1 MLPAGG
7 DQNHLDLS
15 PAGGDQD
22 HQDCPTGGDQDHQ
35 NLHPVGGDQ
44 DHQNLSPVGGDQDHQ
59 DCPAGGDQ
67 DHQNMHPTGGDQDH
81 RGRPEPPGLSSRGKQ
96 GPPEPQSCWGRPGP
110 QGKTRTTRIVLQG
123 ETRTT
128 GGDQEHQNLSPA
140 GGDQDHRGRPR
151 APEPQPGPQGET
163 KSTRTSVPQGET
175 RSTWTSILQGE
186 TRITGGDQHHQNLSP
201 AGGDQDHLDLNPA
214 GGDEN
219 YQDCP
224 ARGDQDHQYDSSPRS
239 PDQQYDSSPRSPDQQ
254 YDSAP
259 RSPDQQYDSSPPS
272 YSFYYFSSYSNYFY
286 DSFTFEMFK
295 RSSAGLF
302 SSGNFCNATTLNGH
316 KFQDTPIG
324 WFAYSEGTCPEG
336 TGGAGKPEASTR
348 CLQNSDGS
356 LSFETPRVFQ
366 CDQTLA
372 SIQQNLTSG
381 ADLEVL
387 ASSTQI
393 LTSNP
398 ENLQAEN
405 VTAAARIAN
414 TLLLSPNATE
424 SVRVAAVATVSQL
437 LNASVERNTEQ
448 INATQE
454 LTLTLDQLSV
464 NLSSNSNIS
473 QVVQPNLVVQ
483 SAQVLAK
490 DSQGV
495 QFTSLSGSSGS
506 FVANRIQLNT
516 NVSKVT
522 VENGFKA
529 DALVYIQ
536 FPLGSS
542 VSGRQKA
549 SNVSLG
555 FVLYQNDR
563 FFPSTR
569 YKKSRA
575 SIRVLSAN
583 VGGLDRSVVPQ
594 HVEMRFRVKIPN
606 KTYLHDFSCVF
617 WNYTLEDW
625 STRGCSKENSSNE
638 ELRCSC
644 NHTTNFA
651 ALWSYRESYTYAD
664 ALEAISIVGLSFS
677 MLGLIVTII
686 HHIHVNFW
694 QKSQER
700 QTKLNSKMSLLCIY
714 TSLLAFIITFLSG
727 VQNSVHQSNKKMDP
741 SPQNDILESDLHVE
755 PDQGSCTAVVAL
767 LHFFLLATFAWNSVY
782 GTQLVLLVRSM
793 RRSLPPHWTPLS
805 LGIGWGVPAVVMAI
819 TLAVTYR
826 VENPLGYRQEE
837 FCWLAAQDQNK
848 HFSFGK
854 PMFWGFLLPVGLI
867 LIYNTVLLVLTSL
880 TTCRD
885 LPCPGRLRLHTNG
898 PPEALVPQF
907 ENHGSAACGSLV
919 PVLWLL

>member
-1 MLPAGG
+1 MDARLWLVCTFAVPLVSSTSGT
-7 DQNHLDLS
+7 NTN
-15 PAGGDQD
+15 P
-22 HQDCPTGGDQDHQ
+22 PTGPPAVLPTSSSAVGFFNISAADQTTTPLDET
-35 NLHPVGGDQ
+35 
-44 DHQNLSPVGGDQDHQ
+44 
-59 DCPAGGDQ
+59 A
-67 DHQNMHPTGGDQDH
+67 
-81 RGRPEPPGLSSRGKQ
+81 EPSG
-96 GPPEPQSCWGRPGP
+96 
-110 QGKTRTTRIVLQG
+110 
-123 ETRTT
+123 RTT
-128 GGDQEHQNLSPA
+128 GTSDRTGVLTQPNGQLSDQTPAPGTTLSPTEHLTLPPEGHSEPTESPTPVGSTGSGVTA
-140 GGDQDHRGRPR
+140 DLLTTSAYPR
-151 APEPQPGPQGET
+151 
-163 KSTRTSVPQGET
+163 STSVPATSPRETSWTEAHSTTTADVFPTTSPAHGTTGPLTVRTTAVNSGTSPTSLTSPDPPDPTHFTTAIPPNPTSFTTTISPDPTQFTTTIPPDPTQFTTTIPPETSHFTTDFPSDPTSFTTTTPPDPTPDPPTNSTTHPPDPPTNSTTHPPDPPTNSTTQPPDPPTNSTTHPPHPTPSTTSPPTQTTSTTPLPLKCLNGGKEDNGVCVCPDEWTGET
-175 RSTWTSILQGE
+175 CSV
-186 TRITGGDQHHQNLSP
+186 
-201 AGGDQDHLDLNPA
+201 
-214 GGDEN
+214 
-219 YQDCP
+219 
-224 ARGDQDHQYDSSPRS
+224 
-239 PDQQYDSSPRSPDQQ
+239 
-254 YDSAP
+254 
-259 RSPDQQYDSSPPS
+259 
-272 YSFYYFSSYSNYFY
+272 
-286 DSFTFEMFK
+286 
-295 RSSAGLF
+295 
-302 SSGNFCNATTLNGH
+302 GNFCNATTLNGH

-805 LGIGWGVPAVVMAI
+805 LGIGWGKGSDQYSDQKLSSNCPEPRNG
-819 TLAVTYR
+819 TGGLQLKHHYR
-826 VENPLGYRQEE
+826 PEPLN
-837 FCWLAAQDQNK
+837 FD
-848 HFSFGK
+848 
-854 PMFWGFLLPVGLI
+854 LL
-867 LIYNTVLLVLTSL
+867 
-880 TTCRD
+880 
-885 LPCPGRLRLHTNG
+885 
-898 PPEALVPQF
+898 F
-907 ENHGSAACGSLV
+907 
-919 PVLWLL
+919 